1 MAKAEGNRTAPSG
14 LGHRVY
20 LVVTTVICGL
30 LFCGQPDPAH
40 ADEQLPKIMH
50 VAFSSRVFPDID
62 QGDAQI
68 AMELWARELARKAG
82 IPQAKVTIFADPKQ
96 IEKSVRRG
104 EMHIITLSAQ
114 EYLANRQQL
123 PLVPAYVSANKTGPA
138 MELLLIVHR
147 SSGIRTVAD
156 LRGKRLITPPLT
168 AHEPAKLWLSVL
180 MGTRSGSGGRYFDK
194 VIDTTKP
201 SQAVIAVFFRQFDAA
216 VVRRGTFETCKAVN
230 PQLGRELAI
239 IAESKSLVGE
249 ITCLPATIGPRMKQ
263 AIDAAAASLHET
275 TVGRQM
281 ATLFQID
288 RVIPFKPTYLT
299 GLEELLR
306 HREQRSTRKEA
317 RP

>member
-1 MAKAEGNRTAPSG
+1 MAKDGRNRTAPSG
-14 LGHRVY
+14 LRLRFYQV
-20 LVVTTVICGL
+20 LTTVACTL
-30 LFCGQPDPAH
+30 LFCGQPTPAH
-40 ADEQLPKIMH
+40 AAEQLPKTLH

-96 IEKSVRRG
+96 IEESVRRG
-104 EMHIITLSAQ
+104 EMHVITLSAQ
-114 EYLANRQQL
+114 EYLANRLQM

-156 LRGKRLITPPLT
+156 LRGKRLITPPMT

-180 MGTRSGSGGRYFDK
+180 MGTRRGPGGRYFDK
-194 VIDTTKP
+194 VTVMTKP
-201 SQAVIAVFFRQFDAA
+201 SQAVMAVFFRQFDAA
-216 VVRRGTFETCKAVN
+216 VVRRGSFETCKAVN

-249 ITCLPATIGPRMKQ
+249 ITCLPATIDTRMKQ
-263 AIDAAAASLHET
+263 AIDAAAASLHKT
-275 TVGRQM
+275 AVGKQM

-317 RP
+317 RQ

>member
-1 MAKAEGNRTAPSG
+1 MAKDGRNRTAPSG
-14 LGHRVY
+14 LRHRYY
-20 LVVTTVICGL
+20 LVLATVVFVL
-30 LFCGQPDPAH
+30 LFCGQPAPAP
-40 ADEQLPKIMH
+40 ASEQLPKTLH

-62 QGDAQI
+62 QGDAQV

-82 IPQAKVTIFADPKQ
+82 IHQAKVTIFTDPKQ
-96 IEKSVRRG
+96 IEESVRSG
-104 EMHIITLSAQ
+104 EMHVITLPAL
-114 EYLANRQQL
+114 EYLANRPQL

-138 MELLLIVHR
+138 MDLLLIVHR

-168 AHEPAKLWLSVL
+168 AHEPAKLWLSAL
-180 MGTRSGSGGRYFDK
+180 MGTRSGPGVRYFDK
-194 VIDTTKP
+194 VTDKTKP
-201 SQAVIAVFFRQFDAA
+201 SQAVMAVFFRQFDAA
-216 VVRRGTFETCKAVN
+216 VVRRGSFETCKAVN

-249 ITCLPATIGPRMKQ
+249 ITCLPATIGTRMKL

-275 TVGRQM
+275 AVGKQM

-306 HREQRSTRKEA
+306 HREQRRTRKEA